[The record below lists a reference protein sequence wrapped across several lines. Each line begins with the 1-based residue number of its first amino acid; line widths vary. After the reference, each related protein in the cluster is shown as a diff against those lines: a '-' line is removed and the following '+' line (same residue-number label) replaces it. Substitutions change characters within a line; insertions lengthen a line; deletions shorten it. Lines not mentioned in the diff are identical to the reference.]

1 MDIGLRAYA
10 QPLQLYETFVPY
22 QGPAHIDKLYELLAE
37 EDSGQQLLK
46 QKQLNRFSKR
56 DRIRALLTVRPA
68 GKVSQELADL
78 NDAILQ
84 EELKQKVVTDS
95 RELDSFA
102 CAGRSIS
109 IWQGDIT
116 QLKVDAIVNA
126 ANSQLLG
133 CFIPFHTCIDYAI
146 HDAAGV
152 QLRRDCDIIITR
164 QGHPE
169 KTGEAKIT
177 RGYNL
182 PASFVIHTVG
192 PIVRGTLRDTER
204 QQLRA
209 SYTSCLDLAEEM
221 HLKSIALCAISTGVF
236 GFPKYEAADIAKE
249 TIQMWLH
256 EHPKSSLQHVIMNAF
271 DEETQRLYEEV
282 WT

>member
-1 MDIGLRAYA
+1 MDIGLQAYA
-10 QPLQLYETFVPY
+10 QPLHLYETFIPH
-22 QGPAHIDKLYELLAE
+22 QGPARIDTLYTLLAE

-46 QKQLNRFSKR
+46 QKQLDRFSKR
-56 DRIRALLTVRPA
+56 DRVRALLTVRPA
-68 GKVSQELADL
+68 GKVSQELVDL

-84 EELKQKVVTDS
+84 EELTQKVVTDS
-95 RELDSFA
+95 HEIDSFA

-152 QLRRDCDIIITR
+152 QLRRDCGIIITL
-164 QGHPE
+164 QGHVE
-169 KTGEAKIT
+169 KTGDAKIT

-192 PIVRGTLRDTER
+192 PIVQGALEDMNR
-204 QQLRA
+204 QQLA
-209 SYTSCLDLAEEM
+209 TSYKSCLDLAEEM

-236 GFPKYEAADIAKE
+236 GFPKDEAAYIAKE